1 MYLDYIYNSFIF
13 NLFLTFLLFWHL
25 FIRFKLV
32 PGCFVGGSRNIR
44 KDMLKTCWR
53 GKHGETVQRTFTGW
67 FGTYCIYICCFL
79 DLMQVPRALGKFCC
93 HVFCFCLAD
102 GVFRYFPSNPPLKT
116 VYTSWRFWVLCEW
129 KISFKTG
136 SLRCVK
142 YTEKK
147 PNLTILTSLKSQVFF
162 INHGSQHS
170 TLFQKS
176 F

>member
-1 MYLDYIYNSFIF
+1 
-13 NLFLTFLLFWHL
+13 
-25 FIRFKLV
+25 
-32 PGCFVGGSRNIR
+32 
-44 KDMLKTCWR
+44 MLKTCWR
-53 GKHGETVQRTFTGW
+53 GKHGEKVQRTFTGW

-79 DLMQVPRALGKFCC
+79 DLMQVPRALGKFCS
-93 HVFCFCLAD
+93 CFLFLPGWWCVQVLSQQS
-102 GVFRYFPSNPPLKT
+102 PSKNWGP

-170 TLFQKS
+170 TLFRKNFYLAIWS
-176 F
+176 YWS